1 MDEENRI
8 ASNIVNATIEIHRE
22 LGPGLL
28 EYAYQAVLAHFLLK
42 EGYKVEIEKPQPVYF
57 DGEKL
62 DVGYRL
68 DLLINE
74 KVIDELKAVEEL
86 NRIHMAQ
93 VLTYLKLSECRLGLL
108 LNFNVELMKHG
119 IKRVIL

>member
-1 MDEENRI
+1 MKEENKI
-8 ASNIVNATIEIHRE
+8 ASDIVNAAIHTHRE

-28 EYAYQAVLAHFLLK
+28 ESAYQAVLAHLLTK
-42 EGYKVEIEKPQPVYF
+42 EGYRVEQEKPQPVYF
-57 DGEKL
+57 EDEKL

-68 DLLINE
+68 DLLIND
-74 KVIDELKAVEEL
+74 KVIVELKAVEEL
-86 NRIHMAQ
+86 NKVHMAQ
-93 VLTYLKLSECRLGLL
+93 ILTYLRLSKCRLGLL